1 MKTYPPASCTTF
13 DQGSILIYLPFQI
26 DNLDSDTNQLSSVL
40 GATRS
45 NLDKLNGTLVT
56 TTLEVQDDL
65 LTLKRSLN
73 STDENLKSS
82 VGNLQNVI
90 GMLNTTF
97 SDQVQELGQEDNRL
111 QSDLKEVNTTALQQV
126 RYR

>member
-13 DQGSILIYLPFQI
+13 DQGAILIYLPFQI

-56 TTLEVQDDL
+56 TTLEV
-65 LTLKRSLN
+65 
-73 STDENLKSS
+73 
-82 VGNLQNVI
+82 G
-90 GMLNTTF
+90 
-97 SDQVQELGQEDNRL
+97 LGVANIVEIYIWSCL
-111 QSDLKEVNTTALQQV
+111 CVL
-126 RYR
+126 